1 MCEVT
6 NDCKRPLG
14 QTHHITKRA
23 SMEDVPH
30 PVPHPGHPG
39 QSYKT
44 SAGSYTVVFAIAMV
58 TVMILVFLV
67 MLCAG
72 GGEKEY
78 QVRIGVGGD

>member
-14 QTHHITKRA
+14 QTHHITKRT

-30 PVPHPGHPG
+30 PVPHPG

-44 SAGSYTVVFAIAMV
+44 SGGSYTVVFAVAMV
-58 TVMILVFLV
+58 TMMILVFLV

-78 QVRIGVGGD
+78 QVRIGGGGGGIE